1 MKRRAQGHTRSGARA
16 RSWVALFACS
26 TLIHPYLAV
35 GAVEPEFDSAFLS
48 IAGDA
53 AESPFRATAGVRN
66 RTFGDAVF
74 VAEAFP
80 VLAYTASAERGRFEV
95 DVDTRVM
102 AQLGVQTR
110 DGRSGQADV
119 SLQPRVSV
127 KLPSGVK
134 ISALAVAKVDT
145 FDSLEKGDVI
155 SRELSRTSRPARIG
169 DRTTLELR
177 ELYVQGRVG
186 KSEVKIG
193 RQQTP
198 WGNAMGLKVLD
209 VVNPVD
215 FSEFILPE
223 FDDSRI
229 PLYSINVET
238 PIGESTLRTVWVLD
252 QTYADL
258 PPPGSTFEFT
268 TPLLIPRKPTGLPFP
283 VIVDSI
289 DRPGRLVRDS
299 DVGFE
304 FATALGGVD
313 LSLNYLYHYDDIPI
327 PFVTPPNG
335 PGEALLVDLEYRRTH
350 LIGGT
355 AAKFVGP
362 LRLRTE
368 FGYSTDKYLTNENP
382 NDRDRV
388 SHFADFSYVLG
399 FDFFGLPRTIMSFQ
413 FFQNIISRDANDEFL
428 ERDTTETNMTFFL
441 RRTFLDEKLEFRTIV
456 LHSLN
461 RADGILRP
469 RFTYTARD
477 NMNVYLGADVF
488 YGTKGGF
495 FGQFKERDRIV
506 LGLELRL

>member
-1 MKRRAQGHTRSGARA
+1 MKGPTTRETPRLSARA
-16 RSWVALFACS
+16 WIALFACS
-26 TLIHPYLAV
+26 TLIQPGFAT
-35 GAVEPEFDSAFLS
+35 GAADPELDSAFLS
-48 IAGDA
+48 VAGEA
-53 AESPFRATAGVRN
+53 LESSYRATSGARGRFF
-66 RTFGDAVF
+66 RDAVY

-80 VLAYTASAERGRFEV
+80 VLAYTASAERGTFQVSVE
-95 DVDTRVM
+95 TRALV
-102 AQLGVQTR
+102 QLGVQTR
-110 DGRSGQADV
+110 DGRSQQADV
-119 SLQPRVSV
+119 SLEPRVTL

-134 ISALAVAKVDT
+134 ISALAQARVDT
-145 FDSLEKGDVI
+145 FDEIERGDVV
-155 SRELSRTSRPARIG
+155 SRELSRSSRPARIG

-177 ELYVQGRVG
+177 ELTVEGRVG

-215 FSEFILPE
+215 FREFILPE
-223 FDDSRI
+223 FDDNRI
-229 PLYSINVET
+229 PLYSVNVET

-252 QTYADL
+252 QTYSDL
-258 PPPGSTFEFT
+258 PPRGSTFEFT
-268 TPLLIPRKPTGLPFP
+268 TPLFIPRMPVGLPFP
-283 VIVDSI
+283 VEVDSI

-313 LSLNYLYHYDDIPI
+313 LSLNYLYHYDDFPI
-327 PFVTPPNG
+327 PFVTPPDG
-335 PGEALLVDLEYRRTH
+335 PGQPLRVDLEYRRTH

-382 NDRDRV
+382 ADRDRV
-388 SHFADFSYVLG
+388 SKFADFSYVLG
-399 FDFFGLPRTIMSFQ
+399 FDFFGLPQTILSFQ

-428 ERDTTETNMTFFL
+428 ERDTTETNMTLFL

-469 RFTYTARD
+469 RFTYTASD
-477 NMNVYLGADVF
+477 DMNVYVGADVF

-495 FGQFKERDRIV
+495 FGQFKERDRFV
-506 LGLELRL
+506 LGLEWQR